1 MDDMTV
7 PLPLARIRRA
17 VASVIVG
24 KEDVIDLLLIAL
36 LARGHVLLEDVPGVG
51 KTLLARSLATAMGC
65 GFRRVQFTPDVLPSD
80 VTGSSIFNRK
90 TQEFEFRP
98 GPVFTPVLLADEIN
112 RASPR
117 TQSSLLEAME
127 ERQVSVEGEAIALP
141 EPFLV
146 LATQNPIELEG
157 TFPLPEA
164 QLDRFLV
171 RVAPGYPS
179 RSDEELMLARFGHG
193 EPHLEP
199 VVDAAE
205 IVALQNVRGDVTVGD
220 AVRDYL
226 LDVVSET
233 RADDRLA
240 LGASPRAAL
249 GLYRAAQARAL
260 LQGRSFVLPDD
271 VKHLAPAVL
280 SHRLV
285 VRPEA
290 RLRGE
295 TATGVVGDVLERVA
309 VPVEITG

>member
-1 MDDMTV
+1 M
-7 PLPLARIRRA
+7 ARVRRA

-24 KEDVIDLLLIAL
+24 KEDAIDLLLVAL

-117 TQSSLLEAME
+117 TQSALLEAME
-127 ERQVSVEGEAIALP
+127 ERQVSVEGEAVTLP

-179 RSDEELMLARFGHG
+179 RADEELMLARFGHG
-193 EPHLEP
+193 DPHVEA
-199 VVDAAE
+199 VAEAAE
-205 IVALQNVRGDVTVGD
+205 IVALQSARAEVVVGA

-226 LDVVSET
+226 LDVVAAT
-233 RADDRLA
+233 RADERLA

-249 GLYRAAQARAL
+249 ALYRAAQARAL
-260 LQGRSFVLPDD
+260 LDERTFVLPDD
-271 VKHLAPAVL
+271 VKQLATAVL
-280 SHRLV
+280 AHRLV
-285 VRPEA
+285 VQPEA

-295 TATGVVGDVLERVA
+295 SATRVVADVLERVA

>member
-1 MDDMTV
+1 M
-7 PLPLARIRRA
+7 ARVRRA

-24 KEDVIDLLLIAL
+24 KEDAIDLLLVAL

-117 TQSSLLEAME
+117 TQSALLEAME
-127 ERQVSVEGEAIALP
+127 ERQVSVEGEAVTLP

-179 RSDEELMLARFGHG
+179 RADEELMLARFGHG
-193 EPHLEP
+193 DPHIEA
-199 VVDAAE
+199 VAEAAE
-205 IVALQNVRGDVTVGD
+205 IVALQGARAEVAVGA

-226 LDVVSET
+226 LDVVAAT
-233 RADDRLA
+233 RADERLA

-249 GLYRAAQARAL
+249 ALYRAAQARAL
-260 LQGRSFVLPDD
+260 LDGRTLVLPDD
-271 VKHLAPAVL
+271 VKQLATAVL
-280 SHRLV
+280 AHRLV
-285 VRPEA
+285 VQPEA

-295 TATGVVGDVLERVA
+295 SATRVVADVLERVA

>member
-1 MDDMTV
+1 MEDTAV
-7 PLPLARIRRA
+7 PPPLARIRQA

-24 KEDVIDLLLIAL
+24 KEDAIDLLLVAL

-90 TQEFEFRP
+90 TQEFEFRR

-127 ERQVSVEGEAIALP
+127 ERQVSVDGEAVALP
-141 EPFLV
+141 EPFVV

-157 TFPLPEA
+157 TFPLLEA

-179 RSDEELMLARFGHG
+179 RADEERMLARFGHG
-193 EPHLEP
+193 DPHLEP
-199 VVDAAE
+199 VAAAAE
-205 IVALQNVRGDVTVGD
+205 IVALQGMRADVVVGA

-226 LDVVSET
+226 LDVVAAT

-249 GLYRAAQARAL
+249 ALYRASQARAL
-260 LQGRSFVLPDD
+260 LEGRAFVVPDD
-271 VKHLAPAVL
+271 VKQLAPAVL
-280 SHRLV
+280 AHRLV
-285 VRPEA
+285 VQPEA

-295 TATGVVGDVLERVA
+295 SGTGVVADVLQRVA
-309 VPVEITG
+309 VPVES